1 MILDGST
8 LFSSPSKV
16 SEESL
21 LNAILIAADIAV
33 VCQLFNLQVQ
43 QYDVNGVKN
52 LRTPIF

>member
-8 LFSSPSKV
+8 LFSSPSKA
-16 SEESL
+16 SEEIL